1 MKHIFFTILLFVCYI
16 ENGYAQTSAWEK
28 AYNDLPKKERDEYYE
43 NARHFLQNIYYNQII
58 AAIESVEIH
67 PYLIEDLAGE
77 EAGAAR
83 YLPEF
88 LPEGG
93 SQRPL
98 TLAQYLMELCNT
110 FQGKSEELEFV
121 VNDVVE
127 DKYVHGYNSPTNCF
141 VRLSYDLEI
150 HLHGQTLLKR
160 PCRMCCLFPEA
171 QYKKRIRLM
180 QIEPVEEGA
189 ITPVVTASD
198 DKRFQEAI
206 EWYEQGLK
214 EKYLPVFKEL
224 ANKGCA
230 DAQYVL
236 GSCYESD
243 KDYTKAA
250 EWYAKAAEQ
259 GHTTAQN
266 QLCVFYFFGQGVPQ
280 NYEKAFEW
288 ASKSANQGN
297 ALGETLL
304 GAFYEDG
311 LSVPQ
316 DHAKAVAWYQKAAE
330 QGYAGAQFDL
340 GRCYL
345 LAIGV
350 PGNYTQAAEWFTKAA
365 NQGWADAQYY
375 LGNLY
380 RYGDGVYQSH
390 AKAAEWYA
398 KATEQ
403 GHLAAQYELGELYKA
418 GLGIRR
424 DEQKGLEL
432 ITQSAEQGYAEAQ
445 FALGNYYNYE
455 YETSRKYNSLDRY
468 TQVIYWYTQAAEQG
482 HANAQRYLGL
492 EYILGSKVTQDYK
505 KGAEWIKKA
514 AEQGFAA
521 AQYNL
526 GQCYEKGEGVPKD
539 LEKAKEW
546 YAKAAA
552 QGFDSAAESLK
563 RLQSDTYVTQ
573 EEYERNSSYNTAI
586 VYFHNEVYDK
596 AIPIFLSL
604 AERGWAPAQCQLG
617 TCYYYGKGVQ
627 QNYYKA
633 FEWYTKAASQ
643 GNATAQYNM
652 GTCYLYGYGTTRNT
666 AKAIEWYTKAA
677 NQGNTNAKQA
687 LARLK
692 QP

>member
-1 MKHIFFTILLFVCYI
+1 MRHIFFTILLLACYI
-16 ENGYAQTSAWEK
+16 ESGYAQTSAWEK
-28 AYNDLPKKERDEYYE
+28 AYNDLPQKERDEYYE

-316 DHAKAVAWYQKAAE
+316 DHAKAVAWYLKAAE
-330 QGYAGAQFDL
+330 QGYAEAQFNL

-345 LAIGV
+345 LANGV

-365 NQGWADAQYY
+365 NQGLADAQYY

-380 RYGDGVYQSH
+380 RYGDGVYQNH

-403 GHLAAQYELGELYKA
+403 GHWAAQYELGELYRV

-424 DEQKGLEL
+424 NEEKGLEL
-432 ITQSAEQGYAEAQ
+432 ITQAAEKGYAEAQ
-445 FALGNYYNYE
+445 FALGNYYDNE
-455 YETSRKYNSLDRY
+455 YMASRSKEKDNSLS
-468 TQVIYWYTQAAEQG
+468 IYWWTQAAEQG
-482 HANAQRYLGL
+482 YAQAQRYLGCYYL
-492 EYILGSKVTQDYK
+492 MGRGVLPQDYK
-505 KGAEWIKKA
+505 KGAEWIRKA
-514 AEQGFAA
+514 AEQGFDA

-539 LEKAKEW
+539 LETAKEW
-546 YAKAAA
+546 YAKAAV
-552 QGFDSAAESLK
+552 QG
-563 RLQSDTYVTQ
+563 
-573 EEYERNSSYNTAI
+573 
-586 VYFHNEVYDK
+586 H
-596 AIPIFLSL
+596 
-604 AERGWAPAQCQLG
+604 
-617 TCYYYGKGVQ
+617 
-627 QNYYKA
+627 
-633 FEWYTKAASQ
+633 
-643 GNATAQYNM
+643 
-652 GTCYLYGYGTTRNT
+652 
-666 AKAIEWYTKAA
+666 
-677 NQGNTNAKQA
+677 TNAKQA
-687 LARLK
+687 LARL
-692 QP
+692 QQQ